1 MSLLEKFK
9 KNDNKNLKKKLK
21 IGSIIILPI
30 FILGLIVFFRNE
42 VSPTNE
48 QIIDSIKNMEQYESI
63 VEFTI
68 TNTRGSY
75 VEKAKLHYSKNHDH
89 IMEFGDRLVKTY
101 KKDSIIMKY
110 KDGKEYNLE
119 KDTDSFYV
127 LAIINNLLNNPVTK
141 IENESLEWG
150 DLEYIKVSID
160 IISNNQHLDK
170 AVFYVNKKEKVPM
183 LIKIFDVNGKERV
196 KIEYREFNKK
206 DKC

>member
-75 VEKAKLHYSKNHDH
+75 VEKAKLHYSKNHDP

>member
-1 MSLLEKFK
+1 MSLLENSK
-9 KNDNKNLKKKLK
+9 KKDKKNLKKKLK
-21 IGSIIILPI
+21 IGSIIALPLL
-30 FILGLIVFFRNE
+30 ILGVIVFFRHGI
-42 VSPTNE
+42 SPTNE
-48 QIIDSIKNMEQYESI
+48 EIIESVKNMKQYESI

-75 VEKAKLHYSKNHDH
+75 VEKAKLHYSKNHDPV
-89 IMEFGDRLVKTY
+89 MEFGDNLVKTY
-101 KKDSIIMKY
+101 KNDSIIMKY

-127 LAIINNLLNNPVTK
+127 LAIIKNLFDNPVTK
-141 IENESLEWG
+141 IENETLEWG
-150 DLEYIKVSID
+150 DLEYIKVNID

-170 AVFYVNKKEKVPM
+170 AVLYINKNEKIPM

-196 KIEYREFNKK
+196 KIEYREFSKK